1 MLVNEAKEPCKEH
14 SLWELPVECVK
25 EAGSQPKADGLPKH
39 QHQNFLKL
47 SNPSQP
53 QD

>member
-1 MLVNEAKEPCKEH
+1 MLVNVAKEPCKEH

-25 EAGSQPKADGLPKH
+25 EAESQPKADGLPKH